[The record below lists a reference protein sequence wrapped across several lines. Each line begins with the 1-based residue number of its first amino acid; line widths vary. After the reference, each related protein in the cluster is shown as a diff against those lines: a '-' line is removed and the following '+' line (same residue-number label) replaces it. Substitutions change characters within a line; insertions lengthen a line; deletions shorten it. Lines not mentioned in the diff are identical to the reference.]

1 MKVFKFG
8 GASVK
13 NADAVRNVAKILNDY
28 NDDLIV
34 VISAMGKTT
43 NLMESLVKAYFNNK
57 KTTNE
62 IFIQFKN
69 FHINICSELFAESGT
84 PKPIKD
90 IFTELENKLIKTPS
104 LDFNFEY
111 DQIVGYGEMV
121 STRIISEYL
130 NSVKLKNSWI
140 DIRTCLRTDDKF
152 RDASVDWTL
161 TENLVRQI
169 FNFENEKLYITQGF
183 LGSTTSNLTTTLG
196 REGSDFTAAILGN
209 ILNADDVSIWK
220 DVQGVLNADPKI
232 MKDAVII
239 SELSYREAIEMS
251 YSGAQIIHPKT
262 MKPLHNKGI
271 PLLVKSFFSPKDNG
285 TIIHKID
292 YKLQLQP
299 IFIVKENQVLITI
312 SPKDFSFISIKD
324 INKIVDIIHK
334 NRIKINLIQQSAIDF
349 NIVVDFPETDLDLVL
364 QSLSKNYFAR
374 YNKGLILHTIR
385 HFNDAAIH
393 KIKKENKIYLEQN
406 SRRTARLLVKQ

>member
-13 NADAVRNVAKILNDY
+13 NADAVRNVAKIITDY
-28 NDDLIV
+28 NDNLVV

-43 NLMESLVKAYFNNK
+43 NLMETLAKAYFDK
-57 KTTNE
+57 DVINE
-62 IFIQFKN
+62 IVNQFKV
-69 FHINICSELFAESGT
+69 FHTEICDELFNGEGT
-84 PKPIKD
+84 PKSINS
-90 IFTELENKLIKTPS
+90 IFYELENRLTKTPS
-104 LDFNFEY
+104 FDFNFEY
-111 DQIVGYGEMV
+111 DQIVGFGEMI
-121 STRIISEYL
+121 STRIVSEYL
-130 NSVKLKNSWI
+130 NLIKLKNIWI

-152 RDASVDWTL
+152 RDASVNWEL
-161 TENLVRQI
+161 TEKLIPQI

-220 DVQGVLNADPKI
+220 DVPGVLNADPKI
-232 MKDAVII
+232 MQNTVKID
-239 SELSYREAIEMS
+239 ELSYREAIEMS
-251 YSGAQIIHPKT
+251 YSGSQFIHPKT

-271 PLLVKSFFSPKDNG
+271 PLLVKSFFSPKDDG

-299 IFIVKENQVLITI
+299 VFIVKENQVLITI
-312 SPKDFSFISIKD
+312 SPKDFSFISIED
-324 INKIVDIIHK
+324 INTIVNIIHK

-349 NIVVDFPETDLDLVL
+349 NIVVDFPETDLNLVL
-364 QSLSKNYFAR
+364 TSLSENYNAR
-374 YNKGLILHTIR
+374 YNTGLTLHTIR
-385 HFNDAAIH
+385 HFSDDAIQE
-393 KIKKENKIYLEQN
+393 IKKGNKIYLEQN
-406 SRRTARLLVKQ
+406 SRRTARLLIKQ